1 MLELF
6 KIGARLALDKGDFD
20 RGVKDADES
29 GKGLAESL
37 EKSIDKVKNFL
48 KNSAIVA
55 LAVKGAQA
63 VWNLAKSTSE
73 AGDRIDKQSQA
84 LGFSR
89 KAYQEWAYILRQ
101 SGASIDDMG
110 MAMKTMQ
117 EVIAGNSAEAAA
129 GLSKLGL
136 SAAHLQS
143 LSPEDQFETLV
154 KAFQQMPE
162 GAEKSRLAM
171 QLFGRNAQSLM
182 PLLNSSADDLDGLR
196 QRAHDLGLI
205 MSDEDVDASVAFGDA
220 LDDLNAVWGALKQK
234 FGAQLL
240 PGFTKGLVAAANA
253 LGRITNAVSDA
264 FKTGDWKTVFK
275 TLTEEISNFI
285 PGIIDTAVNIA
296 TGLFENADKIIDLA
310 MSIVNGLADGLAKA
324 LPKLV
329 ARLPQIARSLL
340 NGFKNLGKTIGN
352 SVIDIINGVF
362 GTNIPHIDEIR
373 WPTWPEVQKA
383 ATDAWNKIKEEA
395 QKLAGLVFGTKAD
408 GSVDWP
414 DWPTVQK
421 KANEAWEDI
430 KKKALT
436 LAGLVFGTKADGSV
450 NWPTWNDVVI
460 AARFAWTKIK
470 NKALQIADE
479 AGALVFGRRQD
490 GSVNWPDWSTVS
502 TKAVEIWEGIKK
514 GALGI
519 ARHFGAIVFGTT
531 KDGKVAWPTWDDVVI
546 AARLAWTKIK
556 DKALGIANLIGGVVF
571 GRKKDGSVNWP
582 DWETVKTKAK
592 EIWNNIKT
600 KALNAGKE
608 FGALVFGRNKDGSV
622 AWPTWSDVKKFATK
636 RWEEIKT
643 EAAKLKGLV
652 FGDAADAGQIFETI
666 KNKWTEL
673 RTAIEEKIID
683 VATYFFGDS
692 NPTDVAAAIK
702 TIGDV
707 LVALGAGILT
717 ATLVTHIQ
725 GIIGSIQTLFSLPSA
740 NPVALTLAGIAT
752 AFMLIAQNWD
762 KIEPILKDVGDY
774 IDQNIIQ
781 PLNTFFSDLRT
792 WISNAVNDI
801 KRFLGLRVAGE
812 LTKGEAEQ
820 LKYAYQ
826 SSNGS
831 KEDLYES
838 GFVSALRTNL
848 EKAGFEAEDIETIV
862 EQIVNSDD
870 PSWVTNFIDDL
881 TTAEGKARA
890 LAEIL
895 NGRGGY
901 TGFSTYGE
909 WANDYYSKHPHASG
923 LNYVPYDGYNATLH
937 RGEAI
942 LNANQGREWRQ
953 NGGSGLDMRQLY
965 ESVASAVAAAVS
977 GIAINM
983 DGKAV
988 GNAVTEQVSRN
999 LYLNQLG
1006 RRFAT
1011 P

>member
-89 KAYQEWAYILRQ
+89 KAYQEWEYILRQ

-162 GAEKSRLAM
+162 GAEKSRLAI

-182 PLLNSSADDLDGLR
+182 PLLNSSADELDGLR

-240 PGFTKGLVAAANA
+240 PGFTKGIVAAANA

-285 PGIIDTAVNIA
+285 PGIIDTVVNIA

-310 MSIVNGLADGLAKA
+310 ISIVNGLADGLAKA

-329 ARLPQIARSLL
+329 AKLPQIARSLL

-373 WPTWPEVQKA
+373 WPTWPEVQLAFSKA
-383 ATDAWNKIKEEA
+383 WDAI
-395 QKLAGLVFGTKAD
+395 
-408 GSVDWP
+408 
-414 DWPTVQK
+414 
-421 KANEAWEDI
+421 
-430 KKKALT
+430 
-436 LAGLVFGTKADGSV
+436 
-450 NWPTWNDVVI
+450 
-460 AARFAWTKIK
+460 
-470 NKALQIADE
+470 
-479 AGALVFGRRQD
+479 QD
-490 GSVNWPDWSTVS
+490 
-502 TKAVEIWEGIKK
+502 
-514 GALGI
+514 
-519 ARHFGAIVFGTT
+519 
-531 KDGKVAWPTWDDVVI
+531 
-546 AARLAWTKIK
+546 
-556 DKALGIANLIGGVVF
+556 
-571 GRKKDGSVNWP
+571 
-582 DWETVKTKAK
+582 
-592 EIWNNIKT
+592 
-600 KALNAGKE
+600 
-608 FGALVFGRNKDGSV
+608 
-622 AWPTWSDVKKFATK
+622 
-636 RWEEIKT
+636 
-643 EAAKLKGLV
+643 EAAKLMKLIFGETEDGGIDWPDPATVWTKVSEAFTTFWNGLASFMV
-652 FGDAADAGQIFETI
+652 DAATWVIGLFGLPEVNAEKLKTDVSNWFGGFSKTIVDACSWVLG
-666 KNKWTEL
+666 L
-673 RTAIEEKIID
+673 
-683 VATYFFGDS
+683 FGL
-692 NPTDVAAAIK
+692 PTDVNTETLKADVEQWFS
-702 TIGDV
+702 GLSGV
-707 LVALGAGILT
+707 LVEACNWLLGIFGLPEVNTETLKTDVSNWFNGFVDTIVDACSWFLGLFGLPTDVNHETLKADVSKWFSGLVGTIVEACNWLLNLFGLPEVNTEQLKTDVSNWFGGFASTIIDACSWVLGLFGLPTDVDLETLKSDVSTWFDGIKGVVQSACSWVLSIFGVPDEDSET
-717 ATLVTHIQ
+717 
-725 GIIGSIQTLFSLPSA
+725 IQTLVGTWFDSVREFVEGACTWVLSLFGFAKDSE
-740 NPVALTLAGIAT
+740 VSDHFKKWWGGEDGTGGIRGLIIGLADW
-752 AFMLIAQNWD
+752 MLGKLGFPDTETIREQ
-762 KIEPILKDVGDY
+762 I
-774 IDQNIIQ
+774 
-781 PLNTFFSDLRT
+781 RT
-792 WISNAVNDI
+792 WWAGVIND
-801 KRFLGLRVAGE
+801 LGLSVLFGVE
-812 LTKGEAEQ
+812 PPGGG
-820 LKYAYQ
+820 
-826 SSNGS
+826 SS
-831 KEDLYES
+831 EH
-838 GFVSALRTNL
+838 
-848 EKAGFEAEDIETIV
+848 
-862 EQIVNSDD
+862 
-870 PSWVTNFIDDL
+870 
-881 TTAEGKARA
+881 
-890 LAEIL
+890 
-895 NGRGGY
+895 GGGDG
-901 TGFSTYGE
+901 TSHGGGGHSF
-909 WANDYYSKHPHASG
+909 AKG
-923 LNYVPYDGYNATLH
+923 LNYVPYDGYVAVLH
-937 RGEAI
+937 RGETI
-942 LNANQGREWRQ
+942 LNQSQGREWRQ